1 MLKEYEAEM
10 PYKLI
15 DKAKKSLVHDLTF
28 DENCIFCKIVQRQ
41 APSSVLYE
49 DATVM
54 VFLDIR
60 PLNMG
65 HTLVIPKT
73 HYVDI
78 FDIPDKVLSRMQTVS
93 KQMALAIKKATN
105 ADGISII
112 QQNGKAAG
120 QDIFHIHVHV
130 VPRFEGQKL
139 PPFSELKE
147 VERAKLDALA
157 KKIKQQL

>member
-1 MLKEYEAEM
+1 LK
-10 PYKLI
+10 I
-15 DKAKKSLVHDLTF
+15 DES
-28 DENCIFCKIVQRQ
+28 CIFCKIVNKQ
-41 APSSVLYE
+41 ASASIIYE
-49 DATVM
+49 DEIVL

-65 HTLVIPKT
+65 HTLVIPKV

-78 FDIPDKVLSRMQTVS
+78 FDIAEKALSQVHKIAKKVSY
-93 KQMALAIKKATN
+93 AIKKATDS
-105 ADGISII
+105 DGISII

-139 PPFSELKE
+139 PSFNDLKE
-147 VERAKLDALA
+147 VERTKLDAMA
-157 KKIKQQL
+157 KKIKQKL